1 MQTKF
6 WISILLLMVSVT
18 GFSQSTNQ
26 LPPSPGFV
34 KKGII
39 TLNDGTPNYFNH
51 LQFRNDTVFY
61 QDFEMNSM
69 KVPLPEINQITKES
83 SYLGIGVLAG
93 GGFGLLFG
101 LVMAKTLDRTGDFVA
116 IISTWGEEQSLD
128 TRKEQTSILIF
139 STLVGTGLG
148 AGIGAL
154 FPKNKIIFSNSNQ
167 SISFAPVV
175 TMNPQLKPELGV
187 TFRINFR

>member
-1 MQTKF
+1 MQAKF
-6 WISILLLMVSVT
+6 WISILLLMMSMT
-18 GFSQSTNQ
+18 GLSQFTNK
-26 LPPSPGFV
+26 LPLAPGFV

-39 TLNDGTPNYFNH
+39 NLNHGAPGYFNH

-61 QDFEMNSM
+61 RNYEMNMM
-69 KVPLPEINQITKES
+69 KVPLHEINQITKES
-83 SYLGIGVLAG
+83 SYLGVGVLAG

-101 LVMAKTLDRTGDFVA
+101 LGMAKTLDRTGDIVEV
-116 IISTWGEEQSLD
+116 ISTWGEEKSLD
-128 TRKEQTSILIF
+128 TKREQITTVIL
-139 STLVGTGLG
+139 STLFFSGLG

-154 FPKNKIIFSNSNQ
+154 FPKNKIIFLNSNQ

-175 TMNPQLKPELGV
+175 ILNPQMKPDLGV